1 MSNIITFPE
10 KQANPSG
17 HAKEPGSPAAQLE
30 EARANI
36 AAVMDQLVAM
46 FEKLTWLAHAAR
58 TESDTAYTAA
68 RESQCVDRQDEALDG
83 HRAKP
88 LIVT

>member
-17 HAKEPGSPAAQLE
+17 HAKAPGSPEEQLE

-36 AAVMDQLVAM
+36 TAVMDELVAM

-58 TESDTAYTAA
+58 TESYTASA
-68 RESQCVDRQDEALDG
+68 AAQESQCTDRQGEVLDG
-83 HRAKP
+83 HRARP